1 MQLLTALSSVSMVG
15 VTLGVVLMGV
25 LGTSQGQEAAPQEP
39 DRNPGNSARRTGPLD
54 IGKRRSSEDS
64 LSRATAMFVSSPL
77 TLDDA
82 ESESS
87 KEQKSL

>member
-25 LGTSQGQEAAPQEP
+25 LGTSQGRGVAPQEP
-39 DRNPGNSARRTGPLD
+39 DRNPGSSTRRTAPLD
-54 IGKRRSSEDS
+54 IGKWRSSEDS

-77 TLDDA
+77 AMDDA
-82 ESESS
+82 ETESNT
-87 KEQKSL
+87 E